1 MPIITQCPSCGK
13 KLKAPDENAGKQAR
27 CPQCKKPFVIKAVA
41 KATRSAGNDSTGNDS
56 TGAGTPTRT
65 RSKPQPTARPQPR
78 PQPQPQEPRLPDQ
91 WYVQTGEGAEY
102 GPVTKAELEQW
113 ITEDRLDSECQVLQD
128 GWDQWKW
135 AEDVFP
141 QLGGGAEENPF
152 SGVGEGSNIGGGDS
166 FVVAGDGES
175 NPYASPSSSGVSAA
189 DGNLA
194 SSRIVR
200 AMDGARPWLMLFA
213 VLAFIG
219 CAGGLVGVIMSFLA
233 MGASVGAGCVLLLMS
248 LFTTCMNGFIGYS
261 LLTYS
266 KASGAFVRSRNISE
280 LERALQAAKAFWKT
294 VGLLTVISIALNLAG
309 GMVIYFVFWAAFG
322 DLPATP

>member
-1 MPIITQCPSCGK
+1 MSIITQCPSCGK

-41 KATRSAGNDSTGNDS
+41 KATRS
-56 TGAGTPTRT
+56 GAAVRSK
-65 RSKPQPTARPQPR
+65 SKPQPTARPQPR
-78 PQPQPQEPRLPDQ
+78 PQPQTQEPRFPDQ

-113 ITEDRLDSECQVLQD
+113 ITEDRLDSECQILQD

-135 AEDVFP
+135 AEDVFL
-141 QLGGGAEENPF
+141 QLGGGEEENPF
-152 SGVGEGSNIGGGDS
+152 SGIGGGSNIGGGDS
-166 FVVAGDGES
+166 FVVAGGGES

-219 CAGGLVGVIMSFLA
+219 SAGGLVGVIMSFVA
-233 MGASVGAGCVLLLMS
+233 MRASVGAGCVLLLMS
-248 LFTTCMNGFIGYS
+248 LFTTCMYGFIGYL

-266 KASGAFVRSRNISE
+266 KCSGAFVRSRNISE

-322 DLPATP
+322 ELSATP